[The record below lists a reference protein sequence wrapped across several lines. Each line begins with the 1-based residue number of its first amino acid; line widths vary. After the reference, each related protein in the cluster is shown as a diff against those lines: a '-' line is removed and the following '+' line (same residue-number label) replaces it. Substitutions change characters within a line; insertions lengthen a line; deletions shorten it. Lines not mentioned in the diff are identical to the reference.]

1 MCYVCAALFGGRV
14 FAFRIGTKRPQQ
26 RKKPFFAVEHR
37 PTWSGTQDNRQPRQ
51 AFAPYLI
58 GRAPTRRGSVSAVP
72 LCRSRT
78 KSAGR
83 QAERQTSRA
92 AAAACVGK
100 CFNVHHLS
108 PWVFLPPLKSYAKV
122 LLFSHIRKR
131 AQEKNTKNAKKLHF
145 VRFFF
150 VGLADLRENR
160 RYSDFST
167 NRVRRTH
174 NRT

>member
-1 MCYVCAALFGGRV
+1 MCYVCAALFGGLL
-14 FAFRIGTKRPQQ
+14 FCFRIGTKHPQQ
-26 RKKPFFAVEHR
+26 RKKPFFAVETR

-72 LCRSRT
+72 LCLVCLPNRRQMKSGTEDKQSSGGGLCRSVI
-78 KSAGR
+78 K
-83 QAERQTSRA
+83 RA
-92 AAAACVGK
+92 
-100 CFNVHHLS
+100 
-108 PWVFLPPLKSYAKV
+108 PLKSCTKV

-167 NRVRRTH
+167 NRVKLTHKRT
-174 NRT
+174 RF